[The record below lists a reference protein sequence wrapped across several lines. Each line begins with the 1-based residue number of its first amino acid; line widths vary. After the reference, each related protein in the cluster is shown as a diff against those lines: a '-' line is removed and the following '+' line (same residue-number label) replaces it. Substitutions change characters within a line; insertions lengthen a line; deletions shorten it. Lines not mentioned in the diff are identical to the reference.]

1 MPGHGALLKPS
12 VQLSGVFDCE
22 LDLGPSS
29 GSKEI
34 SIDQLRLCE
43 PSSLNKL

>member
-29 GSKEI
+29 LQAAKKF
-34 SIDQLRLCE
+34 Q
-43 PSSLNKL
+43 